1 MAAAAGSSGP
11 SAPDPG
17 STRRASAEVLAA
29 GHGSPAAA
37 TADDDAGAVEAPDVL
52 AMGTGLTNTAAARAF
67 VDESAEEYRTRRL
80 TDGVAR
86 GTLVGPRP
94 LAGAVRHVFVTSVAS
109 RIRAYYEDL
118 PEASLS
124 TPVVPL
130 YLADTPSRFRGSRM
144 RSVLKFAHSAGG
156 CGLSRDDQGK
166 LASLLLQM
174 DGDND
179 GAEEGG
185 FTANFPTTGSFVTGV
200 RAEQRRVLACLK
212 WMQVPIEVG
221 GQTYTFFYRDLLE
234 VAIRAVLS
242 ATKLDLQGGALPP
255 AEDGSPCRS
264 STLDSDLFVKEAAAI
279 KGLHG
284 RHARPLFASLHADAA
299 VVSWSGSAY
308 VYPIRARFPSV
319 LDADNHWVTVG
330 YIPHI
335 PKAVQRNDKARL
347 AVSDA
352 RNDLLQRCLAIVLR
366 RFSRASETG
375 YPLQVP
381 NLGNPLL
388 VARIGAVVVDFI
400 EERSIYALMGTGCNL
415 ICTHCRVRSA
425 VSCSVEAGYGHPR
438 NVVETLEA
446 QLGAAGRRLVDAR
459 VSLRTPLNKAHSA
472 LAFAPALGAMH
483 GLSTGNM
490 NYFNVLSFDLLH
502 VWKIGV
508 LRTVAQRIPGFL
520 RAICTAEGGAVMG
533 SVQQTL
539 DVLNL
544 RGFELG
550 RRCRATPAAPGYV
563 RPLLDVRRLR
573 RVNCRVP
580 VRVLYVS
587 WAVH

>member
-1 MAAAAGSSGP
+1 MAAAAARTSGP
-11 SAPDPG
+11 SAAEPG
-17 STRRASAEVLAA
+17 STGHSSAHVVAA
-29 GHGSPAAA
+29 GDGSPAAA
-37 TADDDAGAVEAPDVL
+37 AADHDAVVVAATDGLVV
-52 AMGTGLTNTAAARAF
+52 GTGLATTAAARAF
-67 VDESAEEYRTRRL
+67 VDESAEERRTRHL

-86 GTLVGPRP
+86 GTLTGPRP
-94 LAGAVRHVFVTSVAS
+94 LAGAVRHIFVTSVAS

-130 YLADTPSRFRGSRM
+130 SLAETPSRFRGSRM
-144 RSVLKFAHSAGG
+144 RSVLKFTLSAGG
-156 CGLSRDDQGK
+156 CGLSRDDQRK
-166 LASLLLQM
+166 LASLLLQT

-179 GAEEGG
+179 GADEGG
-185 FTANFPTTGSFVTGV
+185 FTANFPTPGSFVVGV
-200 RAEQRRVLACLK
+200 RTEQRRVLACLK

-221 GQTYTFFYRDLLE
+221 GQTYKFFYRDLLE

-242 ATKLDLQGGALPP
+242 AKKLDLQGGALQP
-255 AEDGSPCRS
+255 AAEGSPRRS
-264 STLDSDLFVKEAAAI
+264 STLNADMFVKEAATIRA
-279 KGLHG
+279 LHG
-284 RHARPLFASLHADAA
+284 RQARPLFASLHADAA

-319 LDADNHWVTVG
+319 LDDDNHWVTVG

-335 PKAVQRNDKARL
+335 PKAVKRNDKARL

-352 RNDLLQRCLAIVLR
+352 RNDLLQRCLAIILR

-375 YPLQVP
+375 YPLHIP

-400 EERSIYALMGTGCNL
+400 EERSVYALMGTGCNL
-415 ICTHCRVRSA
+415 ICTHCRVRNA
-425 VSCSVEAGYGHPR
+425 VSCSVDAGYAHPR

-459 VSLRTPLNKAHSA
+459 VSIRAPINKAHSA

-490 NYFNVLSFDLLH
+490 NYFNVLAFDLLH

-520 RAICTAEGGAVMG
+520 RAICTTEGGAVAG
-533 SVQQTL
+533 TVQQTL

-563 RPLLDVRRLR
+563 
-573 RVNCRVP
+573 
-580 VRVLYVS
+580 
-587 WAVH
+587 